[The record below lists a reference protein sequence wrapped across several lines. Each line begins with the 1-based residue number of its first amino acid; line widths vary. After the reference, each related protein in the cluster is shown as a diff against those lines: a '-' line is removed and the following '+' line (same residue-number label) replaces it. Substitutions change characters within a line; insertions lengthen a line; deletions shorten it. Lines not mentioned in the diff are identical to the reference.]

1 MRHSILRF
9 FLIFACVALPLYS
22 HACWDD
28 SYDDYYDYYD
38 YDDDWYDD
46 DWWYDDDIFGDD
58 NTDDEFC
65 FEIDDSDVKN
75 GPSLDNVDVYCD
87 GNDNDWWRTD
97 YGDDDDYGNDD
108 DWFDYDD
115 DSSED
120 DHYVIRG
127 DNTDDKK
134 TYSLKRTDKLSVK
147 IEDLDKQKGFKQ
159 GTTNTCVCAGMEF
172 VAKVFGNN
180 SLSEGDV
187 LLNLFKSEG
196 FGTLNG
202 NFSDVS
208 KLADDLANIANDAG
222 LYGHPDVT
230 SIKGAIDNGELVMTT
245 IPVDTGGNHD
255 VVVVGYN
262 DDGYIVYDTDIKVGD
277 YRIVPED
284 DINALYK
291 VGIKKK

>member
-1 MRHSILRF
+1 
-9 FLIFACVALPLYS
+9 
-22 HACWDD
+22 
-28 SYDDYYDYYD
+28 
-38 YDDDWYDD
+38 
-46 DWWYDDDIFGDD
+46 
-58 NTDDEFC
+58 
-65 FEIDDSDVKN
+65 
-75 GPSLDNVDVYCD
+75 
-87 GNDNDWWRTD
+87 
-97 YGDDDDYGNDD
+97 
-108 DWFDYDD
+108 
-115 DSSED
+115 
-120 DHYVIRG
+120 
-127 DNTDDKK
+127 
-134 TYSLKRTDKLSVK
+134 
-147 IEDLDKQKGFKQ
+147 
-159 GTTNTCVCAGMEF
+159 MEF

>member
-9 FLIFACVALPLYS
+9 FLIFACVAIPLHS

-28 SYDDYYDYYD
+28 SSDDYYD
-38 YDDDWYDD
+38 YDDYDYDD
-46 DWWYDDDIFGDD
+46 WDW
-58 NTDDEFC
+58 
-65 FEIDDSDVKN
+65 
-75 GPSLDNVDVYCD
+75 
-87 GNDNDWWRTD
+87 D
-97 YGDDDDYGNDD
+97 YD

-196 FGTLNG
+196 LGTLTG

-230 SIKGAIDNGELVMTT
+230 SIKGEIDNGELVMTT

-255 VVVVGYN
+255 VVVDGYN

-284 DINALYK
+284 DINA
-291 VGIKKK
+291 